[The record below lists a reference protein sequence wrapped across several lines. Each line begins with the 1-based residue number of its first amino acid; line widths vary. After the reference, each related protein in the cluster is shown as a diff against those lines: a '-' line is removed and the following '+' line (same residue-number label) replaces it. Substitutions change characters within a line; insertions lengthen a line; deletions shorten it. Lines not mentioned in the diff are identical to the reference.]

1 MKSLMVTH
9 GHQGST
15 WGCLVY
21 QHDFMDFYCQKIR
34 MRSTGRGQSVYIKEK
49 KISQPARSTSP
60 SSSSCLG
67 PSMFFIH
74 FLMTPLEPNT
84 HTLSK
89 RAFA

>member
-1 MKSLMVTH
+1 MKSLMVMH

-15 WGCLVY
+15 RGLLVY
-21 QHDFMDFYCQKIR
+21 QHDFMDFYCQKTG

-49 KISQPARSTSP
+49 NISEPARSTNP
-60 SSSSCLG
+60 SSPSCLG
-67 PSMFFIH
+67 PSMIFVH
-74 FLMTPLEPNT
+74 FLMSPLEPNT